1 MVTDYHERVGIFGR
15 CLLVL
20 ALCLP
25 VVGLAQGTVENLL
38 TRAIELYR
46 KGEVDEAFEIAN
58 EAVSKAP
65 MDPTGYFIRGTA
77 YESKQ
82 DYDLALSDYDRV
94 VKMSPQLATI
104 YSRRGGLYFKLGRFD
119 ESIADFDR
127 EVELDARKKQN
138 HWQRGLSYY
147 YAGRYADCADQFE
160 LSFKTVNPKDYE
172 NGIWHFLCRAQ
183 LDGVDTAR
191 KSTLDVEGDER
202 IPMRDVYDLYQGL
215 GTAADVMQATE
226 RGYPNAA
233 ELKDRLFYA
242 LFYVALFE
250 DVSGDTASALRHTER
265 AVSNFQVAH
274 YMWDVARIHLESL
287 QSEDE

>member
-1 MVTDYHERVGIFGR
+1 MGIFGR
-15 CLLVL
+15 CLVVL
-20 ALCLP
+20 IVWLP
-25 VVGLAQGTVENLL
+25 VLGLAQGKVENLL

-46 KGEVDEAFEIAN
+46 KGEVDEAFELAN

-65 MDPTGYFIRGTA
+65 MDPTGYFIRGTV

-82 DYDLALSDYDRV
+82 QYSKALADYDRV
-94 VKMSPQLATI
+94 VKMSPELATI

-119 ESIADFDR
+119 DSIADFDR
-127 EVELDARKKQN
+127 EIKLDPRKKQN

-147 YAGRYADCADQFE
+147 YAGRYEDCADQFE

-172 NGIWHFLCRAQ
+172 NGIWHFLCRAR
-183 LDGVDTAR
+183 LDGIEKAR
-191 KSTLDVEGDER
+191 KATLDVEGDER
-202 IPMRDVYDLYQGL
+202 IPMRDVYNLYQGL
-215 GTAADVMQATE
+215 GTAADVMEATE
-226 RGYPNAA
+226 GGYPNAA

-250 DVSGDTASALRHTER
+250 DVSGDTESALRRTER

-274 YMWDVARIHLESL
+274 YMWDVARIHLETL
-287 QSEDE
+287 QSGDNQ